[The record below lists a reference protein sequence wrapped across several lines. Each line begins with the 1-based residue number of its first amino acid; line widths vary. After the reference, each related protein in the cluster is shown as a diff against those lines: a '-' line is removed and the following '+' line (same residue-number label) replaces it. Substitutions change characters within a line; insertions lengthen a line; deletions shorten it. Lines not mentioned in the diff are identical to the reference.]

1 MRGFLFA
8 TTIRDEHPM
17 SDDRRPV
24 DLRIDARWLVPIAK
38 DGALEAHALVV
49 DAGRIVALLPVS
61 EADERYVP
69 RETVELATHVLLP
82 GLVNA
87 HTHAAMTLLRG
98 IADDVPLDAWLR
110 AHIWPAEAAHVAPGF
125 VYDGTLA
132 AAAEMLA
139 GGVTTAAD
147 MYFHAEASAKAW
159 LAAGMRAV
167 VGIPVLDLP
176 MAGAADADAHLARG
190 LAARDALKA
199 APTLSFALAP
209 HAPYTVGDATW
220 RKIVTIARE
229 TDLGIV
235 THLQETRAERDDAL
249 ARDGVTPLARLD
261 RLGVTGPGFVA
272 VHAVHPG
279 PGDVERLARH
289 GCHVVHC
296 PASNL
301 KLGAGIAPVAS
312 YVAAGINVAL
322 GTDGAASNNRL
333 DMFDA
338 MRLAALVAKGAGGD
352 PTLLP
357 AQQVLRMATQNG
369 ADAFGLGHAIGSLA
383 PGKLADVI
391 AVDLG
396 GVATEPC
403 YDPISQIV
411 HAASREHVTDVFVAG
426 ERVVA
431 DRALTRIDGAAIAAR
446 ARAWRDRIASPRR

>member
-1 MRGFLFA
+1 
-8 TTIRDEHPM
+8 M
-17 SDDRRPV
+17 SDDRRAV
-24 DLRIDARWLVPIAK
+24 DLRIDARWLVPIAR
-38 DGALEAHALVV
+38 DGALEAHALMV
-49 DAGRIVALLPVS
+49 DAGRIVALLPAA
-61 EADERYVP
+61 EADERYAP
-69 RETVELATHVLLP
+69 REAIELATHAVMP
-82 GLVNA
+82 GFVNA

-110 AHIWPAEAAHVAPGF
+110 EHIWPAEMAHVAPDF

-132 AAAEMLA
+132 AAAEMLC

-159 LAAGMRAV
+159 IAAGMRAV
-167 VGIPVLDLP
+167 VGIPVLDFP

-190 LAARDALKA
+190 LAARDAFKGA
-199 APTLSFALAP
+199 ATLSFVLAP

-249 ARDGVTPLARLD
+249 ARDGMTPLARLD
-261 RLGVTGPGFVA
+261 ALGVTGPGFVA

-279 PGDVERLARH
+279 AGDVERLARQ

-301 KLGAGIAPVAS
+301 KLGAGIAPVAA

-338 MRLAALVAKGAGGD
+338 MRLAALVAKGTSGD

-357 AQQVLRMATQNG
+357 AQQVLRMATQHG
-369 ADAFGLGHAIGSLA
+369 ADAFGLGASIGSLER
-383 PGKLADVI
+383 GKLADLI
-391 AVDLG
+391 AVDLAS
-396 GVATEPC
+396 VATEPC
-403 YDPISQIV
+403 YDPVSQLV

-431 DRALTRIDGAAIAAR
+431 NRAPTRIDAAAIAPR
-446 ARAWRDRIASPRR
+446 ARAWRDRIVSAPR

>member
-1 MRGFLFA
+1 
-8 TTIRDEHPM
+8 M
-17 SDDRRPV
+17 SDDRRAV
-24 DLRIDARWLVPIAK
+24 DLRIDARWLVPIAR
-38 DGALEAHALVV
+38 DGALEAHALMV
-49 DAGRIVALLPVS
+49 DAGRIVALLPAA
-61 EADERYVP
+61 EADERYAP
-69 RETVELATHVLLP
+69 REAIELATHAVMP
-82 GLVNA
+82 GFVNA

-110 AHIWPAEAAHVAPGF
+110 EHIWPAEMAHVAPAF

-132 AAAEMLA
+132 AAAEMLC

-159 LAAGMRAV
+159 IAAGMRAV
-167 VGIPVLDLP
+167 VGIPVLDFP

-190 LAARDALKA
+190 LAARDAFKGA
-199 APTLSFALAP
+199 ATLSFVLAP

-249 ARDGVTPLARLD
+249 ARDGMTPLARLD
-261 RLGVTGPGFVA
+261 ALGVTGPGFVA

-279 PGDVERLARH
+279 VGDVERLARQ

-301 KLGAGIAPVAS
+301 KLGAGIAPVAA

-338 MRLAALVAKGAGGD
+338 MRLAALVAKGTSGD

-357 AQQVLRMATQNG
+357 AQQVLRMATQHG
-369 ADAFGLGHAIGSLA
+369 ADAFGLGASIGSLER
-383 PGKLADVI
+383 GKLADLI
-391 AVDLG
+391 AVDLAS
-396 GVATEPC
+396 VATEPC
-403 YDPISQIV
+403 YDPVSQLV

-431 DRALTRIDGAAIAAR
+431 NRAPTRIDAAAIAAR
-446 ARAWRDRIASPRR
+446 ARAWRDRIVSAPR

>member
-1 MRGFLFA
+1 
-8 TTIRDEHPM
+8 M

-24 DLRIDARWLVPIAK
+24 DLRIDARWLVPIAR

-49 DAGRIVALLPVS
+49 DAGRIVALVPAA
-61 EADERYVP
+61 EADERYAP
-69 RETVELATHVLLP
+69 REAIELATHVVMP

-98 IADDVPLDAWLR
+98 IADDMPLDAWLR
-110 AHIWPAEAAHVAPGF
+110 ERIWPAEMAHVAPDF

-132 AAAEMLA
+132 AAAEMLC

-147 MYFHAEASAKAW
+147 MYFHPEASARAW

-167 VGIPVLDLP
+167 VGIPVLDFP
-176 MAGAADADAHLARG
+176 MAGAVDADAHLARG
-190 LAARDALKA
+190 LAARDAFKGA
-199 APTLSFALAP
+199 ATLSFVLAP
-209 HAPYTVGDATW
+209 HAPYTVGDATL
-220 RKIVTIARE
+220 RNIVTIARE

-249 ARDGVTPLARLD
+249 ARDGMTPLARLD
-261 RLGVTGPGFVA
+261 ALGVTGPGFVA

-279 PGDVERLARH
+279 AGDTERLARQ

-301 KLGAGIAPVAS
+301 KLGAGIAPIAS

-338 MRLAALVAKGAGGD
+338 MRLAALLAKGAGGD

-357 AQQVLRMATQNG
+357 ARAVLRMATQHG
-369 ADAFGLGHAIGSLA
+369 ADAFGLGASIGSLET
-383 PGKLADVI
+383 GKLADLI
-391 AVDLG
+391 AVDLAS
-396 GVATEPC
+396 VATEPC
-403 YDPISQIV
+403 YDPVSQLV
-411 HAASREHVTDVFVAG
+411 HAASREHVTVVFVAG

-431 DRALTRIDGAAIAAR
+431 NRAPTRIDVAAIAAR
-446 ARAWRDRIASPRR
+446 ARAWRDRIVSTPR